1 MNNYDIYGDIAER
14 TNGDIYVG
22 VVGPV
27 RTGKST
33 FVSKFMESL
42 VLPNITQQN
51 EKNRAVDELPQSA
64 DGKTVMTTQPKFVPS
79 ESVGIKLKDN
89 LSLNVRLI
97 DCVGYMVDGAAG
109 AYEDDKQRLVKTPW
123 SQKEM
128 PFEQAAEL
136 GTKKVVSEHSTIAV
150 VVTNDGSIT
159 EIPRANYVPAEERV
173 VNELKALG
181 KPFVLILNTSRPESQ
196 ETEKLRSALAEK
208 YDVTTLTVDVKN
220 MSADTVAE
228 IMEAVLGEFPVS
240 SVKVNLPKW
249 MRTLD
254 ISNSVIRE
262 IVKEVSDKSLAVKK
276 MKDCDLLEN
285 MFEGSQNIYP
295 CKGVVIEAGK
305 GVAECEIQ
313 ARPELFFKMLSEEAD
328 CDIGDEY
335 SLMHYVKQ
343 LTFAKKEYEKVS
355 RALQAAEETGY
366 GIVMPNDD
374 TMHLET
380 PELLKQGSQFGVKLK
395 ASAPTLHIMKVDV
408 ETTVS
413 PIVGSQQQSEYML
426 SSFEADP
433 KSIWNTNMF
442 GKSLSELAKEGLCSK
457 VSAMPV
463 DVQNK
468 VRKTV
473 GRVVNENKGG
483 LLCILL

>member
-42 VLPNITQQN
+42 VLPNITEQN

-136 GTKKVVSEHSTIAV
+136 GTKKVVAEHSTIAV

-328 CDIGDEY
+328 CDISDEY

>member
-42 VLPNITQQN
+42 VLPNITEQN

-136 GTKKVVSEHSTIAV
+136 GTKKVVAEHSTIAV

-262 IVKEVSDKSLAVKK
+262 IIKEVSDKSLVVKK

>member
-42 VLPNITQQN
+42 VLPNITEQN

-136 GTKKVVSEHSTIAV
+136 GTKKVVAEHSTIAV

>member
-136 GTKKVVSEHSTIAV
+136 GTKKVVAEHSTIAV

>member
-1 MNNYDIYGDIAER
+1 MNNYDLYGDIAER

-42 VLPNITQQN
+42 VLPNITEQN

-136 GTKKVVSEHSTIAV
+136 GTKKVVAEHSTIAV

>member
-42 VLPNITQQN
+42 VLPNITEQN

-136 GTKKVVSEHSTIAV
+136 GTKKVVAEHSTIAV

-262 IVKEVSDKSLAVKK
+262 IIKEVSDKSLAVKK

>member
-42 VLPNITQQN
+42 VLPNITEQN

-97 DCVGYMVDGAAG
+97 DCVGYMVDGAVG

-136 GTKKVVSEHSTIAV
+136 GTKKVVAEHSTIAV

>member
-136 GTKKVVSEHSTIAV
+136 GTKKVVAEHSTIAV

-181 KPFVLILNTSRPESQ
+181 KPFVLILNTSRQ
-196 ETEKLRSALAEK
+196 LRSALAEK

-262 IVKEVSDKSLAVKK
+262 IIKEVSDKSLAVKK

>member
-136 GTKKVVSEHSTIAV
+136 GTKKVVAEHSTIAV

-254 ISNSVIRE
+254 ISNNVIRE
-262 IVKEVSDKSLAVKK
+262 IIKEVSDKSLAVKK

>member
-1 MNNYDIYGDIAER
+1 MNIYDIYGDIAER

-136 GTKKVVSEHSTIAV
+136 GTKKVVAEHSTIAV

-262 IVKEVSDKSLAVKK
+262 IIKEVSDKSLAVKK

>member
-42 VLPNITQQN
+42 VLPNITEQN

-136 GTKKVVSEHSTIAV
+136 GTKKVVAEHSTIAV

-426 SSFEADP
+426 SSFESDP

>member
-42 VLPNITQQN
+42 VLPNITEQN

-136 GTKKVVSEHSTIAV
+136 GTKKVVAEHSTIAV

-181 KPFVLILNTSRPESQ
+181 KPFVLILNTARPESQ

-249 MRTLD
+249 MRTLE

-262 IVKEVSDKSLAVKK
+262 IINEVSDKSLAVKK

-366 GIVMPNDD
+366 GIVMPSDD

-457 VSAMPV
+457 VAAMPV

>member
-1 MNNYDIYGDIAER
+1 
-14 TNGDIYVG
+14 
-22 VVGPV
+22 
-27 RTGKST
+27 
-33 FVSKFMESL
+33 
-42 VLPNITQQN
+42 
-51 EKNRAVDELPQSA
+51 
-64 DGKTVMTTQPKFVPS
+64 
-79 ESVGIKLKDN
+79 
-89 LSLNVRLI
+89 
-97 DCVGYMVDGAAG
+97 
-109 AYEDDKQRLVKTPW
+109 
-123 SQKEM
+123 
-128 PFEQAAEL
+128 
-136 GTKKVVSEHSTIAV
+136 
-150 VVTNDGSIT
+150 
-159 EIPRANYVPAEERV
+159 
-173 VNELKALG
+173 
-181 KPFVLILNTSRPESQ
+181 
-196 ETEKLRSALAEK
+196 
-208 YDVTTLTVDVKN
+208 
-220 MSADTVAE
+220 
-228 IMEAVLGEFPVS
+228 
-240 SVKVNLPKW
+240 
-249 MRTLD
+249 
-254 ISNSVIRE
+254 
-262 IVKEVSDKSLAVKK
+262 
-276 MKDCDLLEN
+276 
-285 MFEGSQNIYP
+285 
-295 CKGVVIEAGK
+295 
-305 GVAECEIQ
+305 
-313 ARPELFFKMLSEEAD
+313 MLSEEAD

-426 SSFEADP
+426 SSFESDP

>member
-136 GTKKVVSEHSTIAV
+136 GTKKVVAEHSTIAV

-262 IVKEVSDKSLAVKK
+262 IIKEVSDKSLAVKK

>member
-42 VLPNITQQN
+42 VLPNITEQN

-262 IVKEVSDKSLAVKK
+262 IIKEVSDKSLAVKK

>member
-42 VLPNITQQN
+42 VLPNINEQN

-228 IMEAVLGEFPVS
+228 IMQAVLGEFPVS

>member
-42 VLPNITQQN
+42 VLPNITKQN

-136 GTKKVVSEHSTIAV
+136 GTKKVVAEHSTIAV

-262 IVKEVSDKSLAVKK
+262 IIKEVSDKSLAVKK

>member
-42 VLPNITQQN
+42 VLPNITEQN

-136 GTKKVVSEHSTIAV
+136 GTKKVVAEHSTIAV

-262 IVKEVSDKSLAVKK
+262 IIKEVSDKSLAVKK

-343 LTFAKKEYEKVS
+343 LTFAKKEYEK
-355 RALQAAEETGY
+355 
-366 GIVMPNDD
+366 
-374 TMHLET
+374 
-380 PELLKQGSQFGVKLK
+380 ELWL
-395 ASAPTLHIMKVDV
+395 I
-408 ETTVS
+408 
-413 PIVGSQQQSEYML
+413 
-426 SSFEADP
+426 
-433 KSIWNTNMF
+433 
-442 GKSLSELAKEGLCSK
+442 
-457 VSAMPV
+457 
-463 DVQNK
+463 
-468 VRKTV
+468 
-473 GRVVNENKGG
+473 
-483 LLCILL
+483 